1 MQTRKKTAE
10 LERFSKLSIVSESN
24 GDMVATDVAIE
35 VDDLDDPLLE
45 GIRRLQSPPMN
56 KSDNPAA
63 TATSQAG
70 MELGG
75 SSQESLA
82 TINAIDKACE
92 IHVLTHDERIKN
104 LVHEHIAIWRKCN
117 TYQSQ
122 LGPSKELRGLLGQ
135 AQQSQRFLE
144 KLIPKSEIEG
154 YVHGWNPWT
163 IERELFPRSPKRKKG
178 KKGKNKSST
187 SQLMKFD
194 DPQRWAKVFEIGRA
208 LIKAYDDAPSN
219 KSS

>member
-1 MQTRKKTAE
+1 
-10 LERFSKLSIVSESN
+10 
-24 GDMVATDVAIE
+24 MVETDVAIE
-35 VDDLDDPLLE
+35 VDDGQDDPLQE
-45 GIRRLQSPPMN
+45 RIRRLQSPTMN
-56 KSDNPAA
+56 KSDHPAA
-63 TATSQAG
+63 TATSRAG

-75 SSQESLA
+75 PSEESSA
-82 TINAIDKACE
+82 TINAIDKACK

-104 LVHEHIAIWRKCN
+104 LVHEHIAIWRKCT
-117 TYQSQ
+117 TYQS

-187 SQLMKFD
+187 SQMMRFD
-194 DPQRWAKVFEIGRA
+194 DPQRWAEVFEIGRA